1 MNDREYPLPEWWGLP
16 WDRVTLM
23 RHQRTAVRG
32 RHSDYPPG
40 FLEAVEQYADE
51 KFVCRSEIFEGLRK
65 WREYAERNPES
76 APSYATRP
84 PSTDDREIV
93 DYFKELILAAV
104 FYGRKEIL
112 QTLFDTATLTKP
124 PEPDMRGARAVI
136 AAFCE
141 LFKGIGKD
149 DWPLKKEVR
158 ERAIEILK
166 AAGSLIPGRREWPR
180 IFRKAGLSE
189 LRNAKRRSARL
200 G

>member
-1 MNDREYPLPEWWGLP
+1 VSKREYHVPESPGLP
-16 WDRVTLM
+16 WDDEVLSRYRRTL
-23 RHQRTAVRG
+23 VG
-32 RHSDYPPG
+32 DKHSDYPPG
-40 FLEAVEQYADE
+40 FMEAVERYTDKE
-51 KFVCRSEIFEGLRK
+51 FVFRSEIFGGLRK
-65 WREYAERNPES
+65 WREHVERNPEDGLLCRI
-76 APSYATRP
+76 RP
-84 PSTDDREIV
+84 PTSDDYASTKF
-93 DYFKELILAAV
+93 FKNLVLVAV
-104 FYGRKEIL
+104 FYGNKEIL
-112 QTLFDTATLTKP
+112 QALFDTVTLTKP